1 MLNTNIGYL
10 DNCKLIKDNV
20 LSHDDCYPVGFF
32 WFVEL
37 STCTVLLMIVQS
49 PSKYIYHYL
58 TEAVVFFIDRLPR
71 LLNVF
76 ASSARARR
84 NPHLK

>member
-20 LSHDDCYPVGFF
+20 LSHDDCDPVGFF
-32 WFVEL
+32 WYVEL

-58 TEAVVFFIDRLPR
+58 TEAGVFLLTDYLGCSMYLPQVR
-71 LLNVF
+71 ELGETLI
-76 ASSARARR
+76 
-84 NPHLK
+84 